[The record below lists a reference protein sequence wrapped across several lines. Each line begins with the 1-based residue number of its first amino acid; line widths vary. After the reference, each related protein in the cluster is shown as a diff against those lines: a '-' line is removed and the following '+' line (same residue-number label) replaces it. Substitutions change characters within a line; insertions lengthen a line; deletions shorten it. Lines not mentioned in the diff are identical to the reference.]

1 MQSLTN
7 NVIEIELFGKKL
19 LLSERTA
26 RDVNTLQKHSS
37 EGIKDSLDALMQSAV
52 MVRDALK
59 INLFEFEGKQFKWWQ
74 FRSKKKYI
82 ELSAIVNTEKIL
94 SLPMRV
100 ISNLS
105 LEVLKLEG
113 IDVEA
118 VKKKMM
124 LEEREG
130 LAVTL
135 QTESSAISSI

>member
-7 NVIEIELFGKKL
+7 NVKEIELFGKRL

-26 RDVNTLQKHSS
+26 RDVNALQKHSS
-37 EGIKDSLDALMQSAV
+37 EGLKDNFDALIQSAI
-52 MVRDALK
+52 MVRDGLK

-74 FRSKKKYI
+74 FRAKKKFL
-82 ELSAIVNTEKIL
+82 ELSSIVNTEKIL

-100 ISNLS
+100 ISELS

-113 IDVEA
+113 IDVAA
-118 VKKKMM
+118 VKKKMI